1 MTGMRIALPSMN
13 DIKKVPVR
21 EEGKVIPD
29 PVKIVSY
36 GLNLHPGTRVAKAAY
51 RKAVKEFPTSKHNE
65 ATENTAEKKLPR
77 E

>member
-1 MTGMRIALPSMN
+1 MTGMRIALPSMK

-51 RKAVKEFPTSKHNE
+51 
-65 ATENTAEKKLPR
+65 
-77 E
+77 